1 MDMSHPNI
9 VQTLM
14 YAIQRDAVSHSHCH
28 CQRSPLLLLLLL
40 LPPLLLLLMASPA
53 FGH

>member
-28 CQRSPLLLLLLL
+28 CQRSLLLLLLL

-53 FGH
+53 CGH